1 MYSVEALK
9 ADIGSKAQLRGFTFM
24 FIDFSLI
31 IPFNSVHIIE
41 SIAKFMKSMDF
52 TENLG
57 HTRKFV
63 LNYAII
69 KGLLGQKMRIFDNIY
84 CLR

>member
-1 MYSVEALK
+1 M
-9 ADIGSKAQLRGFTFM
+9 FM
-24 FIDFSLI
+24 DFSLV

-41 SIAKFMKSMDF
+41 SIAKFMKSTDF

-63 LNYAII
+63 SVYAII
-69 KGLLGQKMRIFDNIY
+69 KGLFGQKMRIFDNIFKI
-84 CLR
+84 R

>member
-1 MYSVEALK
+1 M
-9 ADIGSKAQLRGFTFM
+9 FM
-24 FIDFSLI
+24 DFSLV

-41 SIAKFMKSMDF
+41 SIAKFRKSMDF
-52 TENLG
+52 TKNLG

-69 KGLLGQKMRIFDNIY
+69 KGLFGQKMRIFDNIY

>member
-1 MYSVEALK
+1 ML
-9 ADIGSKAQLRGFTFM
+9 F
-24 FIDFSLI
+24 DFSLN

-41 SIAKFMKSMDF
+41 SITKFMKSMVF
-52 TENLG
+52 IENLG

-69 KGLLGQKMRIFDNIY
+69 KGLFGQKMRIFDNIFKTG
-84 CLR
+84 LPDPLFFPNFPIF